1 MVKAVSFLL
10 PLLLLLHSASI
21 FIFSQ
26 AQSIV
31 SQPQVLK
38 SKDFTNIQNVGSCS
52 FTVVIKTSCSSVSF
66 TRDQISLAFGDAYG
80 NQVYAPRIDD
90 PSTRTFER
98 CSTDTFQIN
107 GPCTYQV
114 CHVALYRS
122 GMDGWKPE
130 SVKIYGYN
138 SSPVTF
144 YYNAFVPSGVW
155 FGFDYCG
162 RAGQSPPLLRS
173 SGKWFLGAI
182 PGFLLNAMV

>member
-1 MVKAVSFLL
+1 MMKAVSF
-10 PLLLLLHSASI
+10 LLLLHSASI

-80 NQVYAPRIDD
+80 N
-90 PSTRTFER
+90 
-98 CSTDTFQIN
+98 
-107 GPCTYQV
+107 QV